1 MSLAGFIAPT
11 RAQNI
16 DPDEYDH
23 AIDLVDTTKPVVSQ
37 TPSTFDVQP
46 STEHLARKGSK
57 SSLNPKQTKGT
68 LREELARRKYAKYQ
82 EHIYNE
88 GEGAGDVS
96 NGENSDRDAG
106 ADREGK
112 KSNTSARE
120 GRFRDRI
127 PFRAKKPPKVR
138 KQQDYE
144 VDILYENQRG
154 SFFCGIP
161 LYSSKSLL
169 NFDPS
174 PWQTADFKDSPVNI
188 TNAQVPDPTWAWAW
202 RSWYVDMSHD
212 VDEEGWEY
220 SFSFRQGFSWHG
232 AHPWFHSFVRRR
244 RWLRK
249 RVKRH
254 PYTPHGVKGSMKN
267 AHMLNADYFTI
278 HATRDRSRASSVE
291 GTVTNRS
298 SYISSN
304 YGESDTDQDDVEIT
318 NIADLMRLLKK
329 ATVDRAKVEAIKNFL
344 EHGGDEL
351 VYLPD
356 RMDEIL
362 GMFYYQTSRRELL
375 SEMQDIC
382 KARTEQSD
390 ETDGQDDADQEEK
403 KRWTEGLLKAV
414 QAADDHVKDLEFWS
428 DVKAVKGKATP
439 GLVQEEDQNGK
450 SGRRGLQVSTETE
463 DNEDSRSHITENE
476 IKGIPESARVDR
488 APGINWDLHE
498 NESYEPRQSTQKENG
513 QGKGKGKEKAK
524 EITNLDGP

>member
-1 MSLAGFIAPT
+1 MSFAGFIAPA
-11 RAQNI
+11 RAQTI

-23 AIDLVDTTKPVVSQ
+23 AIDLVDTTQPVVSQ
-37 TPSTFDVQP
+37 TRS
-46 STEHLARKGSK
+46 STEAQVSAEVPPRGGSK
-57 SSLNPKQTKGT
+57 SSINTRQTKGT

-82 EHIYNE
+82 ESRYNE
-88 GEGAGDVS
+88 GEGVGDLS
-96 NGENSDRDAG
+96 NGENGGNDTDTAK
-106 ADREGK
+106 EGTK
-112 KSNTSARE
+112 TKTSVRE
-120 GRFRDRI
+120 GRLRDRV
-127 PFRAKKPPKVR
+127 PFRSKKPPKAR

-174 PWQTADFKDSPVNI
+174 PWQTAEFKDSPVNI
-188 TNAQVPDPTWAWAW
+188 TNAQVPDPTWVWAW

-249 RVKRH
+249 RVRMH
-254 PYTPHGVKGSMKN
+254 PHTSRGTKGSMKN

-278 HATRDRSRASSVE
+278 HALRDRSRASSVD

-298 SYISSN
+298 SYVSSN
-304 YGESDTDQDDVEIT
+304 HVESDTDQENGDIT
-318 NIADLMRLLKK
+318 NIGELMRRLRK
-329 ATVDRAKVEAIKNFL
+329 ATVDRTKVEAVKNFL
-344 EHGGDEL
+344 EHGGEEL

-362 GMFYYQTSRRELL
+362 SMFYYQTSRRQLFAEIQSLYKAKTEPEDE
-375 SEMQDIC
+375 SDVQDEPDEDEKR
-382 KARTEQSD
+382 KADS
-390 ETDGQDDADQEEK
+390 
-403 KRWTEGLLKAV
+403 LLKAV
-414 QAADDHVKDLEFWS
+414 QAADEHVKDLEFWS

-439 GLVQEEDQNGK
+439 GLLQEVDQNGK
-450 SGRRGLQVSTETE
+450 GGRSGLRLSTETD
-463 DNEDSRSHITENE
+463 DNEDSRSHITESE
-476 IKGIPESARVDR
+476 IKGIPESARVDK

-498 NESYEPRQSTQKENG
+498 NENYEPKQPTRKE
-513 QGKGKGKEKAK
+513 GKGKQKAK
-524 EITNLDGP
+524 ETANLDGP

>member
-1 MSLAGFIAPT
+1 MSFAGFIAPA
-11 RAQNI
+11 RAQTI

-23 AIDLVDTTKPVVSQ
+23 AIDLVDTTNPVVSQ
-37 TPSTFDVQP
+37 IPSTTDAQASAEALP
-46 STEHLARKGSK
+46 SRGSK
-57 SSLNPKQTKGT
+57 SSLNTRQTKGT

-82 EHIYNE
+82 ESRYNE
-88 GEGAGDVS
+88 GEGVGDVG
-96 NGENSDRDAG
+96 NGEDGGNDTYTAKD
-106 ADREGK
+106 GK
-112 KSNTSARE
+112 KRNTSIRE
-120 GRFRDRI
+120 GRFRDRV
-127 PFRAKKPPKVR
+127 PFRSKKPHKVR

-202 RSWYVDMSHD
+202 TSWYVDMSHD

-249 RVKRH
+249 RVKTH
-254 PYTPHGVKGSMKN
+254 PTTSHGRKGTMKN

-278 HATRDRSRASSVE
+278 HATRDRSRASSVD

-304 YGESDTDQDDVEIT
+304 HVESDTDQDDGEIT
-318 NIADLMRLLKK
+318 DIGDLMRRLRK
-329 ATVDRAKVEAIKNFL
+329 ATVDRTKVEAVKNFL
-344 EHGGDEL
+344 GHGGEEL

-362 GMFYYQTSRRELL
+362 GMFYYQTSRRQLL
-375 SEMQDIC
+375 SEMQNFC
-382 KARTEQSD
+382 KAKTEHRDESD
-390 ETDGQDDADQEEK
+390 VQGEPDEEEK
-403 KRWTEGLLKAV
+403 RKVDSLLKAV
-414 QAADDHVKDLEFWS
+414 QAADEHAKDLEFWS
-428 DVKAVKGKATP
+428 DVKAMKGKATP
-439 GLVQEEDQNGK
+439 GLLQEVNPNGK
-450 SGRRGLQVSTETE
+450 GGRRDLQFSTEAD

-476 IKGIPESARVDR
+476 IKGIPESARVDK
-488 APGINWDLHE
+488 APSINWDLHE
-498 NESYEPRQSTQKENG
+498 NENYERG
-513 QGKGKGKEKAK
+513 QPARREGKGKEKAK
-524 EITNLDGP
+524 EIMNLDGP